1 MAVVSTID
9 AAAMAALVDPGA
21 TLELVADGFGF
32 TEGPV
37 WHEDGSLFFT
47 DVPNDT
53 IVRWDRDAGAR
64 SWRRPAGIPNGMT
77 RDPQGRLLCCE
88 QSTSLLTRYDTEGG
102 RTIVASHFGG
112 KELNSPND
120 VVCRSDGTIFFTD
133 PPAGRHPPHGR
144 ERDSPRELDF
154 QGVFMLAPDAPEPV
168 LLIDDMALP
177 NGLCFSPDESVLYVN
192 DTLRI
197 QIVAINIAADGT
209 PSNRRV
215 YFQQPG
221 SPPDPEALGREMHE
235 LGRVTRGLPDGMCA
249 DALGNLY
256 CGGDGG
262 LLVTDPSGR
271 HIGTIATPAFV
282 GNLCWGDPDWRSL
295 YICACDQVLRLR
307 MTVEGAPPAH
317 PR

>member
-1 MAVVSTID
+1 VGVINAID
-9 AAAMAALVDPGA
+9 PAAIAALVDPDGMFD
-21 TLELVADGFGF
+21 LVADGFRF

-53 IVRWDRDAGAR
+53 IVRWHRTTGAR
-64 SWRRPAGIPNGMT
+64 AWRQPAEIPNGMT
-77 RDPQGRLLCCE
+77 RDPEGRLLCCE
-88 QSTSLLTRYDTEGG
+88 QSTSMVTRYDADGT
-102 RTIVASHFGG
+102 RTVVASHFGG

-120 VVCRSDGTIFFTD
+120 VVCRSDGAIFFTD
-133 PPAGRHPPHGR
+133 PPAGREPPHGR
-144 ERDSPRELDF
+144 KRDTPRELDF
-154 QGVFMLAPDAPEPV
+154 QGVFMLAPDAQEPV
-168 LLIDDMALP
+168 LLLDDMVLP
-177 NGLCFSPDESVLYVN
+177 NGLCFSPDESVLYIN

-197 QIVAINIAADGT
+197 QIVAIDVAVDGT
-209 PSNRRV
+209 ASNRRV

-221 SPPDPEALGREMHE
+221 PPPDPAVLAREMHE

-249 DALGNLY
+249 DAQGNIY

-262 LLVTDPSGR
+262 ILITDPSSR
-271 HIGTIATPAFV
+271 PLGTIATPAFV

-295 YICACDQVLRLR
+295 YVCACDQVLRLR
-307 MTVEGAPPAH
+307 LRVEGAPPAH